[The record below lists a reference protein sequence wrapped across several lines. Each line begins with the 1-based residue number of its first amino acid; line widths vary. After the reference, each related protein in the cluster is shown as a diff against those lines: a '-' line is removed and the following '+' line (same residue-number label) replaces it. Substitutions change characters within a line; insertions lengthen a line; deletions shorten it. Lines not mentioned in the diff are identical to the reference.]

1 LFKGDDIIW
10 GRNFPRPNIEKF
22 VPKFKEITQT
32 IKIYRQAREDVACN
46 PFGLEEK
53 PEEFQGE
60 YIFDAGD
67 ADFEKL
73 VTSKNT
79 NSLAIRWGSNPL
91 DGHLNSPIFSRK
103 GLAWIASV
111 AGQDFISAVFKSIE
125 VASSKGATD
134 VALKFRRSEYGWF
147 FVGRHECCSCA
158 PDELY
163 GVVQVEGYKVT
174 AIEFDDDDCRVTL
187 AW

>member
-1 LFKGDDIIW
+1 MFKGDDIIW
-10 GRNFPRPNIEKF
+10 GRNFPRSNIEKF

-32 IKIYRQAREDVACN
+32 IKLYRQAREDVACN

-53 PEEFQGE
+53 PYEFQGE
-60 YIFDAGD
+60 YIFYDGD

-73 VTSKNT
+73 AVSKNSNT
-79 NSLAIRWGSNPL
+79 LAIRWGSNPL
-91 DGHLNSPIFSRK
+91 DGHLNSPVFSRE
-103 GLAWIASV
+103 GVAWIASV
-111 AGQDFISAVFKSIE
+111 AGQDFITAIFKSIE

-147 FVGRHECCSCA
+147 FVGEHECCSCT
-158 PDELY
+158 PDELL
-163 GVVQVEGYKVT
+163 GVVQVEGYKIS
-174 AIEFDDDDCRVTL
+174 AIEFDDEDCRVKL

>member
-1 LFKGDDIIW
+1 MFKGDDIIW

-79 NSLAIRWGSNPL
+79 NSLAIRWGQTTQLERLPL
-91 DGHLNSPIFSRK
+91 L
-103 GLAWIASV
+103 V
-111 AGQDFISAVFKSIE
+111 
-125 VASSKGATD
+125 
-134 VALKFRRSEYGWF
+134 
-147 FVGRHECCSCA
+147 
-158 PDELY
+158 
-163 GVVQVEGYKVT
+163 
-174 AIEFDDDDCRVTL
+174 
-187 AW
+187 